1 MQLTTTVFGLLASS
15 VCVFIW
21 YIKTENVPLNLN
33 RGFLFF
39 PRVTHLLKEPENW
52 SIRPLEQIRTQL
64 RRPMSILETK
74 VMNLVIDN

>member
-52 SIRPLEQIRTQL
+52 SIRPLEQIRT
-64 RRPMSILETK
+64 
-74 VMNLVIDN
+74 LVKESVTLHKWL